1 LLLAA
6 RQLKDDEKMTV
17 TLWQGDALEYMQSLE
32 PGSINAIIT
41 DLPYGTTACAWDSI
55 IPFAPM
61 WQAVKRVLMPRGVF
75 VTTASQPFTSKL
87 VMSNLEWFKYEWI
100 WEKDKATG
108 HLDAE
113 RRPLRKHENILVFSE
128 NGHQYNPQIKRKPP
142 ENIRPQSNGGK
153 HTTVYGEYKDN
164 IPRNIPLNMTY
175 PQSIIKI
182 NKANIGEWG
191 LHPTQ
196 KPVALYKYLIL
207 TYTNPGDT
215 VLDFCFGSGTTAV
228 ACVETGRNFVGS
240 ESNADYFAIASKRI
254 HDAQLQ
260 EPLFTYEKVRNYE
273 QS

>member
-1 LLLAA
+1 
-6 RQLKDDEKMTV
+6 M

-87 VMSNLEWFKYEWI
+87 VMSNLEMFKYSWVWNKGLAGNIFLTDIQPLKIHEDI
-100 WEKDKATG
+100 CVFFGNTYYPQKTKRKLERIYKDKYGGGSSFGKKGTG
-108 HLDAE
+108 EKQWHLTDKC
-113 RRPLRKHENILVFSE
+113 PVSILDISNANK
-128 NGHQYNPQIKRKPP
+128 NGNY
-142 ENIRPQSNGGK
+142 
-153 HTTVYGEYKDN
+153 
-164 IPRNIPLNMTY
+164 
-175 PQSIIKI
+175 
-182 NKANIGEWG
+182 
-191 LHPTQ
+191 HPTQ
-196 KPVALYKYLIL
+196 KPIALYKYLIL

-228 ACVETGRNFVGS
+228 ACVETGRNFAGC

-254 HDAQLQ
+254 HDAQQ
-260 EPLFTYEKVRNYE
+260 QPGLFDPA
-273 QS
+273 